1 MWGTANVVN
10 VFGGVVVDPK
20 LNAKAAF
27 PLWLFQTPE
36 SRLEFG
42 GVESFI
48 GNRERARKPT

>member
-10 VFGGVVVDPK
+10 VFRGVVVDPK

-36 SRLEFG
+36 SRLKFG